1 MSQIQ
6 PIRFGKYLLL
16 KKQASGGM
24 AHLYRAK
31 IIGVQ
36 GFEKFV
42 AIKQILPHL
51 AEEEE
56 LVNSFIHEA
65 KLAALLN
72 HQNIV
77 QIYDFGH
84 LDGVYFITME
94 YLFGKD
100 LRLVFNKLRES
111 GQQIPIE
118 HSLFIASRVFAG
130 LDYAHFLKDFQGKPL
145 EIIHRD
151 ISPQNII
158 ITYEGDV
165 KIVDFGIA
173 KAANQS
179 AMTQVG
185 MIKGKVAYMS
195 PEQAT
200 GRPID
205 HRSDIFSGGILLYEM
220 ITGNRMFKGED
231 TLQILAKVREADF
244 VPLRSVRS
252 DLPEKLYAILDRA
265 LAKDPENRYSSAG
278 EVQAD
283 LEECLFLLS
292 MRPAARGLAEFMKEL
307 FRTEIA
313 SESSLM
319 GGSEPA
325 VERREP
331 DAAEMT
337 VKTPAGEIAAPL
349 PPEPAAAKAKKKSP
363 ILLIA
368 GVAAIVIAVAAGV
381 GIWSGKTPP
390 AKNGGQSPPGVAATT
405 AVTVAPPVPSVRTA
419 PPQNEAASRQAAAKG
434 LRDEAA
440 RLVESDP
447 KKSKSLLLKAT
458 ELDPGN
464 LQGQLQLARI
474 YVKEKDYPKAVEV
487 YKRVATLDPKFP
499 DSYFNLGYIHAV
511 NKEYA
516 KAEEMYERTAALAPP
531 YLDEALFNLGM
542 VQDKQG
548 KRQQSIA
555 SLERAVKVNP
565 KNETARKLLEKLK
578 GKP

>member
-1 MSQIQ
+1 MPPNQ

-84 LDGVYFITME
+84 LDGTYFITME

-111 GQQIPIE
+111 GQRIPIE
-118 HSLFIASRVFAG
+118 HVLFIASRVFAG

-158 ITYEGDV
+158 ITYDGDV

-231 TLQILAKVREADF
+231 SIQILAKVRDADF
-244 VPLRSVRS
+244 APLRSVRS

-278 EVQAD
+278 EMQAD

-307 FRTEIA
+307 FKTEIA
-313 SESSLM
+313 AESSLM
-319 GGSEPA
+319 GGAEPPG
-325 VERREP
+325 ERRES
-331 DAAEMT
+331 DAAET
-337 VKTPAGEIAAPL
+337 TIKTPAGKNAAPL
-349 PPEPAAAKAKKKSP
+349 PTEPAEPKKKFP
-363 ILLIA
+363 IPLA
-368 GVAAIVIAVAAGV
+368 GIAAIVIAVVAGV
-381 GIWSGKTPP
+381 AVWSGRTPP
-390 AKNGGQSPPGVAATT
+390 AKTGGVSPPGVAATT
-405 AVTVAPPVPSVRTA
+405 AVTAAPPGPSGRTVPS
-419 PPQNEAASRQAAAKG
+419 QDESASRQAVAKG

-440 RLVESDP
+440 RLAEPDP
-447 KKSKSLLLKAT
+447 KKSKSLLLKAS

-474 YVKEKDYPKAVEV
+474 FVKEKDYPKAVEV
-487 YKRVATLDPKFP
+487 YKRVSSLDPKFP
-499 DSYFNLGYIHAV
+499 DSYFNLGYIYAV
-511 NKEYA
+511 NKEYG

-548 KRQQSIA
+548 KRRQSIA
-555 SLERAVKVNP
+555 NLERAVQVNP
-565 KNETARKLLEKLK
+565 KNETARKLLDNLK

>member
-1 MSQIQ
+1 MSQNQ

-111 GQQIPIE
+111 GQRIPIE
-118 HSLFIASRVFAG
+118 HVLFIASRVFAG

-195 PEQAT
+195 PEQAA

-231 TLQILAKVREADF
+231 TLQILAKVQEADF
-244 VPLRSVRS
+244 IPLRSVRS

-265 LAKDPENRYSSAG
+265 LAKDPDNRYSSAG
-278 EVQAD
+278 EMQAD

-307 FRTEIA
+307 FKTEIA
-313 SESSLM
+313 AESSLM
-319 GGSEPA
+319 GGAEPA
-325 VERREP
+325 WERRES
-331 DAAEMT
+331 DAAET
-337 VKTPAGEIAAPL
+337 TIKTPAGEIAAPL
-349 PPEPAAAKAKKKSP
+349 PAEPAVAKKKSP
-363 ILLIA
+363 ILLTAGIA
-368 GVAAIVIAVAAGV
+368 TAVIAVVMGV
-381 GIWSGKTPP
+381 AIWSGKTPP
-390 AKNGGQSPPGVAATT
+390 AKTGGESPPGVASAT
-405 AVTVAPPVPSVRTA
+405 AAKVVPPVPSGRAVPSKDEPA
-419 PPQNEAASRQAAAKG
+419 NRQAVAKG

-440 RLVESDP
+440 RALESDP
-447 KKSKSLLLKAT
+447 KKSKSLLLKAS
-458 ELDPGN
+458 EIDPDN

-474 YVKEKDYPKAVEV
+474 YMKEKDYPKAVEV
-487 YKRVATLDPKFP
+487 YKRVASLDPKFP

-511 NKEYA
+511 NKEYG
-516 KAEEMYERTAALAPP
+516 KAEEMYTRTVALAPS

-555 SLERAVKVNP
+555 NLERAVQVNP
-565 KNETARKLLEKLK
+565 KNEPARKLLENMK

>member
-1 MSQIQ
+1 MPPNQ

-84 LDGVYFITME
+84 LDGTYFITME

-111 GQQIPIE
+111 GQRIPIE
-118 HSLFIASRVFAG
+118 HVLFIASRVFAG

-158 ITYEGDV
+158 ITYDGDV

-231 TLQILAKVREADF
+231 SIQILAKVRDADF
-244 VPLRSVRS
+244 APLRSVRS

-278 EVQAD
+278 EMQAD

-307 FRTEIA
+307 FKTEIA
-313 SESSLM
+313 AESSLM
-319 GGSEPA
+319 GGAEPSG
-325 VERREP
+325 ERRES
-331 DAAEMT
+331 DAAET
-337 VKTPAGEIAAPL
+337 TIKTPAGKNVPPL
-349 PPEPAAAKAKKKSP
+349 PTEPAEPKKKSP
-363 ILLIA
+363 ILLA
-368 GVAAIVIAVAAGV
+368 GIAAIVIAVVAGV
-381 GIWSGKTPP
+381 AIWSGKTPP
-390 AKNGGQSPPGVAATT
+390 AKTGGQSPPGVAATT
-405 AVTVAPPVPSVRTA
+405 AVTAAPPGPSGRTVPS
-419 PPQNEAASRQAAAKG
+419 QDESASRQAVAKG

-440 RLVESDP
+440 RLAEPDP
-447 KKSKSLLLKAT
+447 KKSKSLLLKAS

-474 YVKEKDYPKAVEV
+474 FVKEKDYPKAVEV
-487 YKRVATLDPKFP
+487 YKRVSSLDPKFP
-499 DSYFNLGYIHAV
+499 DSYFNLGYIYAV
-511 NKEYA
+511 NKEYG

-548 KRQQSIA
+548 KRRQSIA
-555 SLERAVKVNP
+555 NLERAVQVNP
-565 KNETARKLLEKLK
+565 KNETARKLLDNLK